1 MKSLAAAG
9 KFKKRKYKEENQK
22 KTVSEALL
30 EILARTINN
39 CAACSQLLLGLV

>member
-22 KTVSEALL
+22 KTVSAALL
-30 EILARTINN
+30 KLPGLTINY
-39 CAACSQLLLGLV
+39 CAARPLLLPRLV